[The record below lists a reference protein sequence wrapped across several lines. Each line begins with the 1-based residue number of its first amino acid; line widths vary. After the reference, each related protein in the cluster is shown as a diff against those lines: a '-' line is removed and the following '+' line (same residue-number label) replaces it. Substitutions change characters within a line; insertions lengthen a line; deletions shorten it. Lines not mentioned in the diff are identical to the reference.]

1 MFCPCNRVSSHYP
14 LPRMSTPAFHIT
26 CTKNALIAQD
36 VYEMRFRKPTDF
48 SYKAGQFVL
57 FDVPLVENPEDI
69 QTRAYSIASAP
80 HEEDLLFIVKH
91 IAGGRASRWVEES
104 LSEGD
109 TVRMQGPFG
118 RFLLDDE
125 EKSEFLFLCTST
137 GVAPFRS
144 HVLEAL
150 HSGNT
155 RPMDLVFGNRFA
167 EDLFWMEEFEKLAS
181 EHSSFFFHPVLSKP
195 TGAWKG
201 HKGHVQDIA
210 LQIIKDLTKKHI
222 YVCGSPAMTDE
233 LKDLCT
239 RTWGIPKESLHVEGF
254 I

>member
-1 MFCPCNRVSSHYP
+1 MP
-14 LPRMSTPAFHIT
+14 TPAFHIT

-48 SYKAGQFVL
+48 SYKAGQFIL

-80 HEEDLLFIVKH
+80 HEKDLLFIVKLLE
-91 IAGGRASRWVEES
+91 GGRASRWVKES

-137 GVAPFRS
+137 GIAPFRS

-150 HSGNT
+150 HTGDT
-155 RPMDLVFGNRFA
+155 RTMDLMFGNRFA
-167 EDLFWMEEFEKLAS
+167 GDLFWMEEFEKLAL
-181 EHSSFFFHPVLSKP
+181 EHPSFSFYPVLSKP

-210 LQIIKDLTKKHI
+210 LQITKDLTKKRI
-222 YVCGSPAMTDE
+222 YICGSPAMTDE
-233 LKDLCT
+233 LKQLCLAS
-239 RTWGIPKESLHVEGF
+239 WNIPKENLHVEGF

>member
-1 MFCPCNRVSSHYP
+1 MP
-14 LPRMSTPAFHIT
+14 TPDFHIA
-26 CTKNALIAQD
+26 CTKNMLIAND
-36 VYEMRFRKPTDF
+36 VYEMRFRKPADF
-48 SYKAGQFVL
+48 SYKAGQFIL

-80 HEEDLLFIVKH
+80 HEKDLLFIVKLLE
-91 IAGGRASRWVEES
+91 GGRASRWVKES

-150 HSGNT
+150 HTGDT
-155 RPMDLVFGNRFA
+155 RTMDLMFGNRFA
-167 EDLFWMEEFEKLAS
+167 GDLFWMEEFEKLAL
-181 EHSSFFFHPVLSKP
+181 EHPSFSFHPVLSKP

-210 LQIIKDLTKKHI
+210 LQITKDLTKKRI
-222 YVCGSPAMTDE
+222 YICGSPAMTDE
-233 LKDLCT
+233 LKQLCLAS
-239 RTWGIPKESLHVEGF
+239 WNIPKENLHVEGF